1 MRRARGFSALSQ
13 QFNLKVEMTT
23 QEIQDA
29 IARLIHTEEGGGWQG
44 EEVRARNAAA
54 LAKKITTALATE
66 GLLKTTD
73 D

>member
-29 IARLIHTEEGGGWQG
+29 IAKLIHTEEGGGWQG
-44 EEVRARNAAA
+44 EEVRSRNAAA
-54 LAKKITTALATE
+54 LAKKITTTLATA